1 VAWPWA
7 LAAALVVVALVAA
20 TALTWTTGRLNP
32 LVCGG
37 PCGPE
42 AVAAPE
48 ALALDARVRPAAP
61 DPTVTARLDPDAVRA
76 AVEPEL
82 DDDRLGDRV
91 GVLVAALDGT
101 ALFAREADG
110 AFVPASTTKLLT
122 AFAVLAR
129 LDPGARFSTST
140 VLDGDRVVLVGGG
153 DPYLA
158 STRPERPTRVD
169 RADLRTLA
177 RRTAAALADRGVRSV
192 AVGYDATRFSGPSA
206 SPAWEDD
213 YVSGQVVTPVSALWA
228 DRGITDGIRSADPA
242 RAAADRFAGYL
253 EDAGVEVDGDPDPAE
268 APATGTGSAA
278 ARPLAS
284 VSSATVAQVVDAM
297 LVRSDNEAAEV
308 LLRQVGIAAGG
319 PGSFA
324 GGTKAVVAAL
334 AEAGVPVEG
343 LRLTDGSGLSR
354 ANRVSPR
361 TLAGVLQRGA
371 SRASTSELLADLPV
385 GGLTGTL
392 EQRFRADAAGRGL
405 VRAKTGTLT
414 GVHSLAGYTTDA
426 RGVPVLFA
434 VMTDDTEGIGPF
446 ATQEAI
452 DDVADALAACSCGP

>member
-1 VAWPWA
+1 M
-7 LAAALVVVALVAA
+7 LVAA
-20 TALTWTTGRLNP
+20 VALAWSTGRLNT

-42 AVAAPE
+42 AVAAPGG
-48 ALALDARVRPAAP
+48 LALDVPVQRAEP
-61 DPTVTARLDPDAVRA
+61 DPTVAARLDPAAVRA

-82 DDDRLGDRV
+82 DDDALGDRV

-101 ALFAREADG
+101 RLYERDADET
-110 AFVPASTTKLLT
+110 FVPASTTKLLT
-122 AFAVLAR
+122 AFAVLSR
-129 LDPGARFSTST
+129 LDPGSRFDTST
-140 VLDGDRVVLVGGG
+140 VLDGNRVVLVGGG

-158 STRPERPTRVD
+158 STRPDRPTRVD

-177 RRTAAALADRGVRSV
+177 RRTAAALADAGVERVSL
-192 AVGYDATRFSGPSA
+192 GYDASRFTGPAA
-206 SPAWEDD
+206 SPAWEDS
-213 YVSGQVVTPVSALWA
+213 YVPGQVVTPVSALWA

-242 RAAADRFAGYL
+242 RSAADRFAGYL
-253 EDAGVEVDGDPDPAE
+253 EDAGVDVRGDAEPGE
-268 APATGTGSAA
+268 APTSG
-278 ARPLAS
+278 ARPLAT

-308 LLRQVGIAAGG
+308 LLRQVGLAAGG
-319 PGSFA
+319 AGSFA
-324 GGTKAVVAAL
+324 DGTKAVAATL
-334 AEAGVPVEG
+334 EEAGVPVQG

-354 ANRVSPR
+354 ANRVAPR
-361 TLAGVLQRGA
+361 TLAGVLQQGA
-371 SRASTSELLADLPV
+371 SRASTAELLADLPV

-392 EQRFRADAAGRGL
+392 ERRFGTDAAGRGL

-414 GVHSLAGYTTDA
+414 GVHSLAGYTVDA

-434 VMTDDTEGIGPF
+434 VMTDDTEAVGPLV
-446 ATQEAI
+446 TQEAI